1 MISSLFLR
9 DMHNSLKRLVEAEK
23 RMSTQ
28 KMYSRP
34 SDNPSEVAR
43 GMKVGSLISQREQ
56 FVRNLDDAVTWLE
69 STESALGQATDLVS
83 SMREKAIYAGDG
95 ALSEVDRLG
104 IAKDI
109 LAMRDELIQV
119 ANANIQGRYLFS
131 GYETD
136 RPAFVKD
143 DTGKVVYQGDSGRIS
158 FEIEQGIEGTVSLN
172 GRDVFPLSF
181 ERRKITSV
189 EVPVDF
195 AWEGSSERLAIT
207 VGDKT
212 AEVFLP
218 KRWNDTDSDSLADL
232 TDYDGFVEPGENVK
246 GYTLDEIASA
256 INESEGAKKL
266 VHASVEKDYLTGTQR
281 LVIESL
287 SGEPLRVTSVPWSD
301 NDPRG
306 QILTSNIVGAPWTAS
321 QPGSID
327 VIASDGSRYNV
338 PVASGATLQD
348 VAHALMNVPGIW
360 AGVRDDGSITLAAE
374 EGGSFSVEASGSAV
388 ELFGTAR
395 MSRETIDPKDI
406 NRMNLSSF
414 LGLETSVK
422 STFFPD
428 GAVLGDTT
436 TDKMDMV
443 ISAGDKNL
451 RLLVQD
457 DSDLTLEELADRI
470 KASAGDW
477 LEVIIQSDAT
487 QKNVTDSSA
496 QDLEGGTERL
506 VLYAKDGSPVNIY
519 DKEGNWSQRLGLSTA
534 NHSVDLTSVEF
545 PPLGGS
551 EVPVR
556 VGVQIGD
563 DLYEVKLHKDDVV
576 GSDGLHIDPRLFAQE
591 VQRQVGSGKMGFDLI
606 DGDKGVAFYS
616 LTGEPM
622 RIYDLPYADPA
633 LNGITSGIAASAGL
647 QTGIVGEWVSDSA
660 TAGVE
665 GSFVIKTEGRSLE
678 VSVGPSE
685 TLLDVAYK
693 LKDMA
698 GSWLNVGV
706 TSDGA
711 GNVRLSLSAMDGAP
725 VSVYDNSGS
734 PARTFLGISTDVRL
748 SAGAWSGGGVLS
760 VAVDGYGDVVDLRGA
775 SSLHDVSALVNARFG
790 NGDIRAEVVDNGGVE
805 ELVFYSPTGK
815 VFDVTPAAGMNAIT
829 ATTSPRR
836 GTSVGPYNQG
846 MVKRTAAN
854 QQEGDLFALLDDL
867 AKAVERGAIDAVS
880 DSLLPKLDEAM
891 DDLLRARALGGALQR
906 RYETAKARI
915 ETDNIFFTEQYS
927 NIMDVDVAEAAMEF
941 QTSQMVYQATLAT
954 IAKVIQPTL
963 VDYLS

>member
-1 MISSLFLR
+1 MISNLFLR
-9 DMHNSLKRLVEAEK
+9 DMHSSLKRLVEAEK

-28 KMYSRP
+28 KMYSKP

-56 FVRNLDDAVTWLE
+56 FVRNLDDAITWLE

-95 ALSEVDRLG
+95 SLSEVDRLA

-109 LAMRDELIQV
+109 LAMRDELVQV

-143 DTGKVVYQGDSGRIS
+143 ETGKVVYQGDSGRIS
-158 FEIEQGIEGTVSLN
+158 FEVEQGIEGTVSLN

-181 ERRKITSV
+181 VKRKITSV
-189 EVPVDF
+189 EVPIDF
-195 AWEGSSERLAIT
+195 EWEGSSERLAIT

-218 KRWNDTDSDSLADL
+218 KRWNDTNQDSSADL
-232 TDYDGFVEPGENVK
+232 TDYDGFVEPGESVK
-246 GYTLDEIASA
+246 GYTLDDIASA
-256 INESEGAKKL
+256 INESEGAKRL
-266 VHASVEKDYLTGTQR
+266 VYASVEKDYLTGTQR

-287 SGEPLRVTSVPWSD
+287 SGEPLRVSSVPWSD
-301 NDPRG
+301 NDSRG
-306 QILTSNIVGAPWTAS
+306 QVLTSNVVGGAWTAS
-321 QPGSID
+321 QSGSIE
-327 VIASDGSRYNV
+327 VVTSGGTRYNV
-338 PVASGATLQD
+338 AVASGDTLQD
-348 VAHALMNVPGIW
+348 VAHALMDIPGIW
-360 AGVRDDGSITLAAE
+360 AGVRGDGSITLASE
-374 EGGSFSVEASGSAV
+374 EQEAFSVEASGSAV

-395 MSRETIDPKDI
+395 KSKEVIDPKDI

-414 LGLETSVK
+414 LGLETTVK
-422 STFFPD
+422 STFSPE

-436 TDKMDMV
+436 LDKLDMV
-443 ISAGDKNL
+443 ISAGDRKL

-457 DSDLTLEELADRI
+457 DSNLTLEDLADRI
-470 KASAGDW
+470 RASAGDW
-477 LEVIIQSDAT
+477 LDVFIQSDTT
-487 QKNVTDSSA
+487 QKSLSDSSA
-496 QDLEGGTERL
+496 LDLEGATERL

-519 DKEGNWSQRLGLSTA
+519 DKEGNWSQKLGLNTA
-534 NHSVDLTSVEF
+534 NQSVDLTGVEF
-545 PPLGGS
+545 PSVGGA

-563 DLYEVKLHKDDVV
+563 SFFEVKLYKDDVV
-576 GSDGLHIDPRLFAQE
+576 GSDGLHLDPSLFAQE
-591 VQRQVGSGKMGFDLI
+591 VQGQVGSDKMGFDLVN
-606 DGDKGVAFYS
+606 GDKGVAFYS
-616 LTGEPM
+616 MTGEPM

-633 LNGITSGIAASAGL
+633 LDGITSGLSASAGL
-647 QTGIVGEWVSDSA
+647 QGGIVGDWASDGIS
-660 TAGVE
+660 AGVE
-665 GSFVIKTEGRSLE
+665 GSFVIRTEGRALK

-685 TLLDVAYK
+685 TLKDVADK
-693 LKDMA
+693 LKNLV
-698 GSWLNVGV
+698 GSWLDVGIA
-706 TSDGA
+706 SDGA
-711 GNVRLSLSAMDGAP
+711 GNVRLSLSAKDGSP
-725 VSVYDNSGS
+725 VSVYDTSGS
-734 PARTFLGISTDVRL
+734 LARTFLGISTDVRL
-748 SAGAWSGGGVLS
+748 SAGTWSGGGALS
-760 VAVDGYGDVVDLRGA
+760 VTVDGYSDAIDLRDA
-775 SSLHDVSALVNARFG
+775 SSLQDVAALVNARFG
-790 NGDIRAEVVDNGGVE
+790 NSDIRAEVVDNGGVE
-805 ELVFYSPTGK
+805 ELTFYSPTGK

-829 ATTSPRR
+829 ATASPRR
-836 GTSVGPYNQG
+836 GTSVGPYNQE
-846 MVKRTAAN
+846 VVRRTAAN
-854 QQEGDLFALLDDL
+854 QQEEDLFALLDDL
-867 AKAVERGAIDAVS
+867 ATAVERGAVDAVS

-906 RYETAKARI
+906 RYEAARSRI
-915 ETDNIFFTEQYS
+915 ETDNISFTEQYS